1 MLQIKYTG
9 CYLVLQK
16 LQFFLHVLHSL
27 FCTLSI
33 CCFIRPE
40 NYLALLIFTQHTGLK
55 GCSYIEVGVKF
66 VGILA
71 SSFFFLRRGEGWGS
85 GLVDNAFQK
94 ECVWV
99 M

>member
-16 LQFFLHVLHSL
+16 LQFFLHVLHLL

-33 CCFIRPE
+33 CCFIMPE
-40 NYLALLIFTQHTGLK
+40 NYLELLTLNNYFTQHTGLK
-55 GCSYIEVGVKF
+55 GCSYIEVGVKC

-71 SSFFFLRRGEGWGS
+71 SSFFFFFRGEKGGVV
-85 GLVDNAFQK
+85 G
-94 ECVWV
+94 
-99 M
+99 